1 MKKPAPLTF
10 LLGTRRVC
18 AVASVSAVL
27 MVYGWYTG
35 QLSMP
40 WFLPLIAVSLA
51 FKSFKAKREV
61 AIFNQWQSQWN
72 AMAGVA
78 EPVKTSW
85 RQRPWAITIWFC
97 LALLAVTQP
106 FHDAAIN
113 SACGVALVPVSGWL
127 IVKFFR
133 QLTRRLSTSRGKA
146 AVSKQHV
153 ARICLPV
160 PRHCAT
166 VREATAALPG
176 YCQALLKRQP

>member
-1 MKKPAPLTF
+1 MKRPAPLTF
-10 LLGTRRVC
+10 LLGTKRVC

-35 QLSMP
+35 QLQMP
-40 WFLPLIAVSLA
+40 WFLPLIAVALA

-61 AIFNQWQSQWN
+61 AIFNHWQSQWN
-72 AMAGVA
+72 AMAGIA
-78 EPVKTSW
+78 EPGKKDW
-85 RQRPWAITIWFC
+85 RQRPWGITIWFC

-113 SACGVALVPVSGWL
+113 SACAMALVPVSGWL

-133 QLTRRLSTSRGKA
+133 WATRRLNASRRQVTA
-146 AVSKQHV
+146 TKQHV

-166 VREATAALPG
+166 VRDAMAGLPD